1 MRETQSLTALLL
13 SPIVGLALAY
23 LMWLWR
29 PPHIGEH
36 ILSVIMGILGGLA
49 AVLAGYT
56 EKLAHH
62 AHARQYDRMR
72 MLFAQALA
80 LVDRALDTARQRP
93 AAIAEVEALFIE
105 LGREAMKENAEWV
118 AIYRQRPIRPAG

>member
-1 MRETQSLTALLL
+1 MS
-13 SPIVGLALAY
+13 
-23 LMWLWR
+23 
-29 PPHIGEH
+29 
-36 ILSVIMGILGGLA
+36 ILGGLA

-72 MLFAQALA
+72 MLIAQALA

-93 AAIAEVEALFIE
+93 AGDPAEVEALFVE
-105 LGREAMKENAEWV
+105 LGRRGDEGE
-118 AIYRQRPIRPAG
+118 

>member
-1 MRETQSLTALLL
+1 M
-13 SPIVGLALAY
+13 PVKV
-23 LMWLWR
+23 
-29 PPHIGEH
+29 EH
-36 ILSVIMGILGGLA
+36 TLIVIMGILGGLA

-93 AAIAEVEALFIE
+93 RRSRKSRRSSSSSAA
-105 LGREAMKENAEWV
+105 R
-118 AIYRQRPIRPAG
+118 R